1 MLSPVEP
8 SATPLRA
15 IGLRKTWRVGGERV
29 VGVDDASL
37 ELAAGEI
44 VAIMGPSGSGKSTL
58 LALLAGLEAPDAG
71 EVWLGGAALHSLSED
86 QRAILRRQGVGFVF
100 QRFNLIAALTLAE
113 NAALPLMLDGV
124 AEATW
129 RPMVAEAL
137 DAVGLSSRARHFPD
151 QASVGE
157 QQRAAIARALVTRSP
172 VLFAD
177 EPTGSLDSTRGAE
190 VMALLEARRDRAGTA
205 ILLVTHDPGL
215 AGRAD
220 RVLQL
225 ADGKLVS

>member
-1 MLSPVEP
+1 MLLPVES

-86 QRAILRRQGVGFVF
+86 QRAVLRRRGVGFVF

-190 VMALLEARRDRAGTA
+190 VMALLEARRDRAGTS